1 MKSFEEHLRGAKA
14 HNREDKIWL
23 VTCFSGKMAK
33 LCAKYGFP
41 DDEDKECIAK
51 MNGLH
56 ILFHYVEACQC
67 KLRFHPKS
75 IGLSHATQ
83 FSIIHENKNL
93 L

>member
-1 MKSFEEHLRGAKA
+1 
-14 HNREDKIWL
+14 
-23 VTCFSGKMAK
+23 
-33 LCAKYGFP
+33 
-41 DDEDKECIAK
+41 

-93 L
+93 LKDFEFAALSIWHLRKDDRILQ

>member
-1 MKSFEEHLRGAKA
+1 MIIRAQIH
-14 HNREDKIWL
+14 
-23 VTCFSGKMAK
+23 
-33 LCAKYGFP
+33 
-41 DDEDKECIAK
+41 KECIAK

>member
-41 DDEDKECIAK
+41 DDED
-51 MNGLH
+51 